1 MTIAAAEP
9 NYRKLGDVIT
19 YVLGGLFVVV
29 FIVGG
34 IGAWA
39 ATTEIAGAVLAPGT
53 IVVESNVKKVQ
64 HPTGGVVG
72 EIKVKEGAKVKV
84 GDLLLRL
91 DETITRANLQLVAN
105 QLDEYMMREARLN
118 GERDGIV
125 DIEVPE
131 ALTGRL
137 AEAAIAKTFA
147 AEKSLLVSRR
157 DSREGQKSQLKERMD
172 QLGEEIA
179 GVAGQIEAKSTEIGL
194 IGKELEGL
202 KDLEAQ
208 KLVTTNKM
216 VQLRREAARLKGEF
230 GQLKSQAAQAKG
242 KITEV
247 ELQILRVDQDARTET
262 VKELREVQSKLS
274 ELRERR
280 VAAEDQ
286 LKRVDIRAP
295 QDGVVHQLSAHTVG
309 GVITP
314 SDTIMLIVPENDRLL
329 VETRISPQSIDQ
341 VHVESA
347 GADSARRLQPAHD
360 AGTQRQAH
368 PHRRRPLTRSAN
380 GGKLLQRA
388 PRDSRGSAEAA
399 RRQKARPRHA
409 RRRADPHRGPHRAV
423 LSPETPERPVLQGV
437 PGEIRASPA
446 RELVQSVYRVTL
458 ARQVPRRVPKPSQ
471 HHSTFPLSIW
481 PSLVSVPV

>member
-9 NYRKLGDVIT
+9 NYRKLGDVVT
-19 YVLGGLFVVV
+19 YLLGGLFVVV

-105 QLDEYMMREARLN
+105 QLDEYSMREARLN
-118 GERDGIV
+118 AERDGVIE
-125 DIEVPE
+125 IEVPE
-131 ALTGRL
+131 VLTGRL

-341 VHVESA
+341 VHVNQPALIRLAAFNQRTTPELSAKLIRIAADLTRDQQTGESYF
-347 GADSARRLQPAHD
+347 SARLEIPEDQ
-360 AGTQRQAH
+360 
-368 PHRRRPLTRSAN
+368 L
-380 GGKLLQRA
+380 KLLGDKKLV
-388 PRDSRGSAEAA
+388 PGM
-399 RRQKARPRHA
+399 P
-409 RRRADPHRGPHRAV
+409 ADVQIRTEDRTV
-423 LSPETPERPVLQGV
+423 LSYLLKPLNDQFSKAFRER
-437 PGEIRASPA
+437 
-446 RELVQSVYRVTL
+446 
-458 ARQVPRRVPKPSQ
+458 
-471 HHSTFPLSIW
+471 
-481 PSLVSVPV
+481 

>member
-1 MTIAAAEP
+1 MKNPAKER
-9 NYRKLGDVIT
+9 NYRKLGDVMT
-19 YVLGGLFVVV
+19 YMLGGVFVVV

-53 IVVESNVKKVQ
+53 IVVESNLKKVQ

-72 EIKVKEGAKVKV
+72 EIKIKEGAKVKA

-105 QLDEYMMREARLN
+105 QLEEYSIREARLVA
-118 GERDGIV
+118 ERDGKT
-125 DIEVPE
+125 EMPTPE
-131 ALTGRL
+131 ALAGRL
-137 AEAAIAKTFA
+137 SEPAIAKAIA
-147 AEKSLLVSRR
+147 AETSLLISKG
-157 DSREGQKSQLKERMD
+157 DSREGQKSQLKERID

-194 IGKELEGL
+194 IGKEIEGL
-202 KDLEAQ
+202 AGLEAQ

-262 VKELREVQSKLS
+262 VKELREVQSKMS

-280 VAAEDQ
+280 IAAEDQ
-286 LKRVDIRAP
+286 LKRVEIRAP
-295 QDGVVHQLSAHTVG
+295 QDGIVHQLSVHTIG

-314 SDTIMLIVPENDRLL
+314 SDVILSIVPENDRLL
-329 VETRISPQSIDQ
+329 VETRITPQSIDQ
-341 VHVESA
+341 VHAGQLALIRLAAFNQRTTPELSA
-347 GADSARRLQPAHD
+347 KVLRIAADLSRDPQTGETYFSARLEIPDDELKKLGDKKLVPGMPAD
-360 AGTQRQAH
+360 VQIRTEDR
-368 PHRRRPLTRSAN
+368 T
-380 GGKLLQRA
+380 
-388 PRDSRGSAEAA
+388 
-399 RRQKARPRHA
+399 
-409 RRRADPHRGPHRAV
+409 V
-423 LSPETPERPVLQGV
+423 LSYLMKPLNDQFQQAFRER
-437 PGEIRASPA
+437 
-446 RELVQSVYRVTL
+446 
-458 ARQVPRRVPKPSQ
+458 
-471 HHSTFPLSIW
+471 
-481 PSLVSVPV
+481 